1 MAWSRNFG
9 NIKDKLEEK
18 HKELEALSSMNLA
31 ENQEVIQRVRDE
43 INSLLFQDELF
54 WRQRSRSIWLPA
66 ADKNTKYFHQRASQR
81 RRKNHIHGFMDN
93 MGRWCTSEPD
103 IERVAESFFQNLFT
117 SSNPTNMEEV
127 LDSVDRVVTLDMN
140 HTLLQQFT
148 PEEVKIALFSMH
160 PSKSPGPEGMSP
172 FFFQKY

>member
-1 MAWSRNFG
+1 MAWSRNLG

-81 RRKNHIHGFMDN
+81 RRKTHIHGFWIRLVN
-93 MGRWCTSEPD
+93 G
-103 IERVAESFFQNLFT
+103 AHLNLT
-117 SSNPTNMEEV
+117 
-127 LDSVDRVVTLDMN
+127 
-140 HTLLQQFT
+140 
-148 PEEVKIALFSMH
+148 
-160 PSKSPGPEGMSP
+160 
-172 FFFQKY
+172 